1 MITVI
6 STHQFTTRRKSFPL
20 IQTTKSN
27 VLLPLSIMFL
37 LLFVTSPIEPIM
49 CFTIG
54 GERLPTRLLGRTST
68 KSNGSSYSSALLR
81 NSNPSLTD
89 VGVNHGVA
97 FSNNSKNNIV
107 ESPLYSDDHAVDDY
121 LEFLDRRYRYVIL
134 KKGVFWCGDALL
146 KRFPNLVLI
155 SYIGTSFALSV
166 PMQAFT

>member
-6 STHQFTTRRKSFPL
+6 STHQLTTRRNSFSSL
-20 IQTTKSN
+20 QTKSN

-37 LLFVTSPIEPIM
+37 LLFVAVPIEPIM

-68 KSNGSSYSSALLR
+68 KSNGSSYTSSAVLR

-89 VGVNHGVA
+89 VGVNHGAA

-134 KKGVFWCGDALL
+134 KKGV
-146 KRFPNLVLI
+146 
-155 SYIGTSFALSV
+155 
-166 PMQAFT
+166 